1 MFISHVYFYL
11 FQIIF
16 TFQCS
21 FSAVLNIITQD
32 SERLFYLIIS
42 PKVPP
47 PCLGGREDLTGA
59 RYYTDIVLKTKD
71 YYYRIILQPLLL
83 LLFSLSQT

>member
-32 SERLFYLIIS
+32 SERLYMYVLS
-42 PKVPP
+42 PRNTKKRAVK
-47 PCLGGREDLTGA
+47 LDL
-59 RYYTDIVLKTKD
+59 R
-71 YYYRIILQPLLL
+71 
-83 LLFSLSQT
+83 